1 VGWLTGVADRRL
13 RGEIEV
19 DDRAEDTAEGTEK
32 TLDGGLEIG
41 VSRSEENS
49 NPGRFPR

>member
-1 VGWLTGVADRRL
+1 VTGVAEWRL
-13 RGEIEV
+13 RGEMEV
-19 DDRAEDTAEGTEK
+19 DDKTEGAAEWTEK
-32 TLDGGLEIG
+32 MDDGGLEIG